1 MVTPRALSP
10 HRRCN
15 APVQNVKSVNVR
27 TTEGSLTVPAV
38 WVGQHLA
45 VHRPIDSKQPDNLS
59 RLPRWWRISHIST
72 GYAAG
77 PGIDAAQRDVIALAK
92 LWDRA
97 FAVITA
103 AGDATGWKW
112 RERWADDLSRIIH
125 GKPLIGPRDLTPLEE
140 LESAG
145 TAAAV
150 EKAVRRAMGYES
162 ATDTEAA
169 EQFAARETVS
179 ADLLRDGPDGLE
191 MLWRGRWWP
200 VPTFGEVESWA
211 LDSLAETPDGRTVEP
226 DAPDA
231 WPRLLGIV

>member
-1 MVTPRALSP
+1 
-10 HRRCN
+10 
-15 APVQNVKSVNVR
+15 VKTVNVR
-27 TTEGSLTVPAV
+27 TTEGSLTVPAA
-38 WVGQHLA
+38 WIGHHLA

-59 RLPRWWRISHIST
+59 KLPRWWRISHIST

-97 FAVITA
+97 FASITA

-112 RERWADDLSRIIH
+112 RDRWADDLSRIIH

-150 EKAVRRAMGYES
+150 ENAVRRAMGYES

-169 EQFAARETVS
+169 QPFPAHETVA
-179 ADLLRDGPDGLE
+179 ADLLRTGEGWPGMDCPPEGWPQ
-191 MLWRGRWWP
+191 MFWRGQWWP

-211 LDSLAETPDGRTVEP
+211 LDSVSETPDGRTVEP
-226 DAPDA
+226 DAPDS
-231 WPRLLGIV
+231 WTRLLGVC